1 MICNLIEVQNHDAEK
16 RSIAVSSANISVAE
30 TLLFFTIPVLVNNF
44 DKLRCGSAKAKSSVP
59 QNWLLFT
66 YVFVCRPDEESG
78 FLEGQPY
85 ECVAQF
91 EQTAPG
97 DFLFFYRD
105 EESEEEAG
113 GEEERLKGEI
123 SAAYEKVA
131 STAHMEGSLR
141 YVTHRGSPSDHC
153 CGSDHM

>member
-1 MICNLIEVQNHDAEK
+1 MYLY
-16 RSIAVSSANISVAE
+16 
-30 TLLFFTIPVLVNNF
+30 F
-44 DKLRCGSAKAKSSVP
+44 
-59 QNWLLFT
+59 
-66 YVFVCRPDEESG
+66 RPDEESG

-85 ECVAQF
+85 DCVAQF

-105 EESEEEAG
+105 EESEAG

-141 YVTHRGSPSDHC
+141 YVVLRIRLYVTVLLSSDS
-153 CGSDHM
+153 CGPIF

>member
-1 MICNLIEVQNHDAEK
+1 MDQ
-16 RSIAVSSANISVAE
+16 
-30 TLLFFTIPVLVNNF
+30 
-44 DKLRCGSAKAKSSVP
+44 
-59 QNWLLFT
+59 T
-66 YVFVCRPDEESG
+66 YLYSFRPDEESG
-78 FLEGQPY
+78 FQEGQPY

-105 EESEEEAG
+105 EESEEGGG

-141 YVTHRGSPSDHC
+141 YIILPSSI
-153 CGSDHM
+153 SDPVICSFFAFVRFLWVKF

>member
-1 MICNLIEVQNHDAEK
+1 M
-16 RSIAVSSANISVAE
+16 
-30 TLLFFTIPVLVNNF
+30 
-44 DKLRCGSAKAKSSVP
+44 
-59 QNWLLFT
+59 
-66 YVFVCRPDEESG
+66 CRPDEESG

-105 EESEEEAG
+105 EESEEEDG

-141 YVTHRGSPSDHC
+141 YVIICGSPADQC
-153 CGSDHM
+153 CGSGYILLFCFYRTLVCRILMAQHR

>member
-1 MICNLIEVQNHDAEK
+1 VTNGPN
-16 RSIAVSSANISVAE
+16 VS
-30 TLLFFTIPVLVNNF
+30 
-44 DKLRCGSAKAKSSVP
+44 
-59 QNWLLFT
+59 
-66 YVFVCRPDEESG
+66 VCRPDEESG

-105 EESEEEAG
+105 EEIDGEG

-141 YVTHRGSPSDHC
+141 YVNHRRSPSDQC
-153 CGSDHM
+153 CGSGYMLLFCFSPTLVGRFLMAQQL

>member
-1 MICNLIEVQNHDAEK
+1 
-16 RSIAVSSANISVAE
+16 
-30 TLLFFTIPVLVNNF
+30 VNNG
-44 DKLRCGSAKAKSSVP
+44 L
-59 QNWLLFT
+59 N
-66 YVFVCRPDEESG
+66 VFVCRPDEESG

-91 EQTAPG
+91 EETAPG

-105 EESEEEAG
+105 EESEDGDG

-141 YVTHRGSPSDHC
+141 FVVRVADPVICYFLLSSDS
-153 CGSDHM
+153 CGSNLDGIIHLARLHLALFFACTILDKLPVLR

>member
-1 MICNLIEVQNHDAEK
+1 VALKNLNCI
-16 RSIAVSSANISVAE
+16 
-30 TLLFFTIPVLVNNF
+30 FFVKGGPN
-44 DKLRCGSAKAKSSVP
+44 
-59 QNWLLFT
+59 
-66 YVFVCRPDEESG
+66 VFVCRPDEESG

-105 EESEEEAG
+105 QESEEDG

-141 YVTHRGSPSDHC
+141 YVVLPTSVADPVICYFFAFIGLLWVKFRWHNSFSSYLPLNICKITRLHPA
-153 CGSDHM
+153 